1 MILMSFIWSP
11 IVKANIYTW
20 TDVNNIRHFTN
31 QSPPPGAEIFLR
43 DSDPEPASSSETPE
57 QIEKNDLTL
66 ENQNLEDRFNDT
78 QEKLSEALE
87 QVNILEE
94 RIRNTNDGDLRAIEP
109 EENADSE
116 SIDNSSYSESE
127 DSPERSV

>member
-1 MILMSFIWSP
+1 M
-11 IVKANIYTW
+11 
-20 TDVNNIRHFTN
+20 
-31 QSPPPGAEIFLR
+31 
-43 DSDPEPASSSETPE
+43 
-57 QIEKNDLTL
+57 
-66 ENQNLEDRFNDT
+66 
-78 QEKLSEALE
+78 E